1 MAINDDMVHQVNHFH
16 FNVVSLEYDECWLAL
31 ILGHFEVMEFEEEG
45 HVCGDSLKTIINDH
59 IQS

>member
-1 MAINDDMVHQVNHFH
+1 MVHKVYHFH
-16 FNVVSLEYDECWLAL
+16 FNVISLEYDEGWLTL
-31 ILGHFEVMEFEEEG
+31 ILGHFEVMEFEEKG